1 MICVVET
8 WLCPDISNS
17 ELSMDGYTVVR
28 SDRDRHGGGV
38 MFFISSNL
46 DYNVLYKP
54 IDLEFLMVSVS
65 KAFTHNCTASRKTCI
80 SFFYRPPSSPRSVFC
95 KLHNILQQLN
105 PSLFSSF
112 VIIGDFL

>member
-80 SFFYRPPSSPRSVFC
+80 SVFYRPPSSPSSVF
-95 KLHNILQQLN
+95 L
-105 PSLFSSF
+105 
-112 VIIGDFL
+112 